1 MQAVYEAENS
11 IDAHLAKAWLEQ
23 AGLSPWIR
31 GEFLAGALGELPAHG
46 VLAVCV
52 PGHQVDAALEALEAL
67 RVARLE
73 DHGEAASSTQP
84 EAGEA
89 GPDEGDDAWV
99 RA

>member
-11 IDAHLAKAWLEQ
+11 IDAHLARVWLEQ

-31 GEFLAGALGELPAHG
+31 GEFLGGALGELPAHG

-52 PGHQVDAALEALEAL
+52 PKHQVAAAHEALEEL
-67 RVARLE
+67 QRVRS
-73 DHGEAASSTQP
+73 GEQSPRTGA
-84 EAGEA
+84 
-89 GPDEGDDAWV
+89 DDDDADASDDDDDGWV

>member
-11 IDAHLAKAWLEQ
+11 IDAHLARVWLEQ

-31 GEFLAGALGELPAHG
+31 GEFLGGALGELPAHG

-52 PGHQVDAALEALEAL
+52 PVHQVPAARQALEELQ
-67 RVARLE
+67 RVRCGEQAPQAAVE
-73 DHGEAASSTQP
+73 DEDEDPGAS
-84 EAGEA
+84 E
-89 GPDEGDDAWV
+89 DDGWM